1 MEHKRIRDT
10 RQHNL
15 TSEQL
20 EEREKANNAFYEGD
34 LIQKYFQSQE
44 DLHCFLF
51 RLCRKHGF
59 TPCAQ

>member
-51 RLCRKHGF
+51 RLCRKH
-59 TPCAQ
+59 